1 MVVAGSEPTDREL
14 VVTGRVALAEAVTG
28 LELAAADRTELP
40 AWQPGAHIDV
50 LTDSGLVRQYSL
62 CSDAAQ
68 RDRWRIAVLDEPAGR
83 GGSSWITAH
92 AGTGRRLATRG
103 PRNHFTLDP
112 ARRYVFVA
120 GGVGI
125 TPIRAMIFEAESTG
139 TAWELHYAGRSRATM
154 AFAEELVAGYPDRV
168 RLYPGDEGARMDL
181 PTVFAHPA
189 RGTLAYCCG
198 PRRLLAGIDAAGTG
212 WEAGAIRAEHFVPK
226 QIGDLVRATEFEV
239 ELLSSALTLTVP
251 RDRSVLDVVEE
262 HGVPVLSSCR
272 EGTCGTCETRVV
284 SGEIEHRDSVL
295 TPGEKAAGN
304 AMMICVSRAA
314 GPRLVLEL

>member
-1 MVVAGSEPTDREL
+1 MEVTSGDPVDRDL
-14 VVTGRVALAEAVTG
+14 VVTGRVSLADAVTG
-28 LELAAADRTELP
+28 LELAAADGTELP
-40 AWQPGAHIDV
+40 EWQPGAHIDV
-50 LTDSGLVRQYSL
+50 LTDTGLVRQYSL
-62 CSDAAQ
+62 CSDPSV

-83 GGSSWITAH
+83 GGSSWITTH
-92 AGTGRRLATRG
+92 AGTGRRLDTRG

-139 TAWELHYAGRSRATM
+139 TPWELHYAGRSRATM
-154 AFAEELVAGYPDRV
+154 AFAGELGAGYPDRV
-168 RLYPGDEGARMDL
+168 RLYPGDEGARMAL
-181 PTVFAHPA
+181 PAVLAHPA

-198 PRRLLAGIDAAGTG
+198 PRQLLAGIDAAGTA
-212 WEAGAIRAEHFVPK
+212 WEPGAVRAEHFVPRE
-226 QIGDLVRATEFEV
+226 IDTPVRATGFEV

-251 RDRSVLDVVEE
+251 PDRSVLDVVTE

-284 SGEIEHRDSVL
+284 TGEIEHRDSVL
-295 TPGEKAAGN
+295 TPGEQAAGN

>member
-1 MVVAGSEPTDREL
+1 M
-14 VVTGRVALAEAVTG
+14 VVTGSERSDREVVITGRVLLADAVTG
-28 LELAAADRTELP
+28 LELAAADGSELP
-40 AWQPGAHIDV
+40 RWQPGAHIDV
-50 LTDSGLVRQYSL
+50 ATDTGLVRQYSL
-62 CSDAAQ
+62 CSDPATPG
-68 RDRWRIAVLDEPAGR
+68 RWRIAVLHEPAGR
-83 GGSSWITAH
+83 GGSRWLTAH
-92 AGTGRRLATRG
+92 AGVGCRLSIRG

-125 TPIRAMIFEAESTG
+125 TPIRAMIFEADSTG
-139 TAWELHYAGRSRATM
+139 TPWELHYAGRSRATM
-154 AFAEELVAGYPDRV
+154 AFADELRATHPDRV
-168 RLYPGDEGARMDL
+168 RLYPADEGARMDL
-181 PTVFAHPA
+181 AAVFADPA

-226 QIGDLVRATEFEV
+226 QIADPVRARGFEV
-239 ELLSSALTLTVP
+239 ELLSSGLTLTVP
-251 RDRSVLDVVEE
+251 PDRSVLDVVTE

-284 SGEIEHRDSVL
+284 AGDVEHLDSVL
-295 TPGEKAAGN
+295 TPGEQAAGN
-304 AMMICVSRAA
+304 AMMICVSRSA